1 VAKSTS
7 EDVRALLA
15 DIGFREVEWVDERE
29 NVLATMQESGAGG
42 VHAEPLPLGIHVML
56 GPQFPEM
63 VRNVG
68 RNLREDR
75 LTIVQ
80 AAFARP

>member
-1 VAKSTS
+1 
-7 EDVRALLA
+7 
-15 DIGFREVEWVDERE
+15 
-29 NVLATMQESGAGG
+29 M
-42 VHAEPLPLGIHVML
+42 HAEPLPLGIHVML

-80 AAFARP
+80 AVFARP